1 MSDASRHALYSV
13 EESTYGVTPAT
24 PSFKK
29 LRHTAVSLGMS
40 KDITVSEELREDRQI
55 KCAKHGVKSIAGD
68 IGFEI
73 SYGSYDEE
81 LEAVLLG
88 TWEVD
93 GGGAGI
99 DRLKGG
105 VTRRSFSLM
114 RHFSDQLAADKPY
127 YIYTGVEYNTLNLTV
142 APVGTLTGSFG
153 TIGQNMTVNQTEP
166 AGSTLGATSANCPF
180 NGFTGSV
187 KIDGSIISIIT
198 ELTLTLENGL
208 EARNVVGSD
217 LTEYPTIGRS
227 TLTGSATM
235 YFENAD
241 QVEKFINETESSLE
255 FELNDGTNK
264 YEFLIPRIT
273 YTGGANPDVSGAGA
287 ITLAV
292 PFQALVDDTTVL
304 SNIQIDRS
312 AV

>member
-1 MSDASRHALYSV
+1 
-13 EESTYGVTPAT
+13 
-24 PSFKK
+24 
-29 LRHTAVSLGMS
+29 MS

-55 KCAKHGVKSIAGD
+55 KCAKHGVKAVAGD

-93 GGGAGI
+93 GGGTDI

-153 TIGQNMTVNQTEP
+153 TIGRDMSVNQTEP
-166 AGSTLGATSANCPF
+166 AGSTLGTTSANCPF

-187 KIDGSIISIIT
+187 KVDGSVISIIT

-208 EARNVVGSD
+208 EPRNVVGSD
-217 LTEYPTIGRS
+217 LTEYPTIGCS
-227 TLTGSATM
+227 TLTDTPPTTGRSRFSE
-235 YFENAD
+235 YWQWGLQIE
-241 QVEKFINETESSLE
+241 ER
-255 FELNDGTNK
+255 ELRACSKAHTKGAFPSRRTAP
-264 YEFLIPRIT
+264 IVQH
-273 YTGGANPDVSGAGA
+273 GG
-287 ITLAV
+287 
-292 PFQALVDDTTVL
+292 
-304 SNIQIDRS
+304 
-312 AV
+312 